1 MTRHPR
7 ILAAIDIAVAH
18 GIPRAVAAPP
28 FHRLLWRLGLDV
40 RPPHFEQFGRNA
52 GLMGLVWGSCM
63 TVFAVLY
70 ALHLHP
76 GAGLAVIGKVI
87 VVAVVAATVFGLV
100 MATVVR
106 ARARKAR
113 LPPWEDVAAHG
124 R

>member
-1 MTRHPR
+1 MTRLSR
-7 ILAAIDIAVAH
+7 IQAAIDIAVAH
-18 GIPRAVAAPP
+18 GIPRADAAPL
-28 FHRLLWRLGLDV
+28 FHRLMWRLGFGV

-70 ALHLHP
+70 ALRLHP
-76 GAGLAVIGKVI
+76 GGGVAVIGKV
-87 VVAVVAATVFGLV
+87 VGVAVVAATVFGLA
-100 MATVVR
+100 MAAIVR

-113 LPPWEDVAAHG
+113 LPAWDDVAAHS